1 MDLQN
6 STDHRH
12 PVQPVILLGA
22 SNLTRDF
29 PLILRLLKNTVDSPC
44 DIYTA
49 MGHGRSYGNWSRL
62 LYRALPG
69 ISKCEIWDA
78 LPGKA
83 SENPQPLAIIT
94 DIGND
99 LIYGQSSDAIFG
111 WIESCI
117 KQLQEINARITITLL
132 PEASISKLSSFRF
145 ELTRRL
151 FFPNNPVSLADLKLS
166 VRYLNEQL
174 SELVN
179 QNKQITIVEIPAIS
193 YGFDPIHYR
202 YTQRSA
208 LWKSLL
214 AEWELPE
221 IMNQS
226 ARNRGLDFI
235 YSFYY
240 LQPAIKRQWGKI
252 CRKPQPARI
261 LADGTRISVY

>member
-1 MDLQN
+1 MDPQN
-6 STDHRH
+6 PTDQRR

-29 PLILRLLKNTVDSPC
+29 PLILRLLNNSVDYPC
-44 DIYTA
+44 DIYSA
-49 MGHGRSYGNWSRL
+49 MGHGRSFGNWSRL

-69 ISKCEIWDA
+69 ISKCGIWDA
-78 LPGKA
+78 LPGKETE
-83 SENPQPLAIIT
+83 SLQPLAIIT

-99 LIYGQSSDAIFG
+99 LIYGQSTDAIFS

-151 FFPNNPVSLADLKLS
+151 FFPNNPVSLAELKLS
-166 VRYLNEQL
+166 VRHLNEQL
-174 SELVN
+174 SQLAN

-214 AEWELPE
+214 AEWELPAF
-221 IMNQS
+221 MNQS
-226 ARNRGLDFI
+226 AQNRMLDFI
-235 YSFYY
+235 YSYFY

-252 CRKPQPARI
+252 YRKPQPVRI